1 MILILTAI
9 CGEISAQQDVVQ
21 GASDLSKYILTPKAA
36 PTPRI
41 NGARIFGV
49 RPGSEFL
56 FTIAATGIRPM
67 IFSAEGLPRGL
78 KLNPATGR
86 ITGRVKKTGEYTVRL
101 SAENALGR
109 YERDLRIVVGD
120 EIALTPPMG
129 WNSWN
134 CWARDVTQEQILS
147 SARAMVE
154 KGLADHGWS
163 YINIDDGW
171 QGRRG
176 GRYNAIQPN
185 KKFPDMAALTR
196 EIHDMGLR
204 VGIYSTPW
212 IGTYA
217 AHIGSYSDRPDG
229 ENEWIEEGLHNE
241 NYRYQKPGG
250 NYWEDRCEVW
260 HHGPYSF
267 VEADVKQWAEW
278 GIDYLKY
285 DWHPLN
291 YYHVREMFDMLRKID
306 RDIIFSLSNSA
317 PYGDAPVWQRYANCW
332 RTTGDIRDTW
342 ESISRIGFSQDRWLA
357 FNHPG
362 HWADSD
368 MLVVGMVG
376 WGPKLHPTKLT
387 ADEQYTHISLWSLLA
402 SPMLIGCDIAQM
414 DDFTMS
420 LLTNDEV
427 NDVNQDPLGIQ
438 AYPVWQE
445 NKQVI
450 YAKHLEDGSMAIGF
464 FNQDSQPAK
473 MGISLRQ
480 LGLRGEQ
487 TVRDLWQQKDLMKT
501 SDHFE
506 TEVASH
512 GVVLVKFL
520 PGNSRAQITEKP

>member
-229 ENEWIEEGLHNE
+229 ENEWIE
-241 NYRYQKPGG
+241 
-250 NYWEDRCEVW
+250 
-260 HHGPYSF
+260 
-267 VEADVKQWAEW
+267 
-278 GIDYLKY
+278 
-285 DWHPLN
+285 
-291 YYHVREMFDMLRKID
+291 
-306 RDIIFSLSNSA
+306 
-317 PYGDAPVWQRYANCW
+317 
-332 RTTGDIRDTW
+332 T
-342 ESISRIGFSQDRWLA
+342 
-357 FNHPG
+357 
-362 HWADSD
+362 
-368 MLVVGMVG
+368 
-376 WGPKLHPTKLT
+376 
-387 ADEQYTHISLWSLLA
+387 
-402 SPMLIGCDIAQM
+402 
-414 DDFTMS
+414 
-420 LLTNDEV
+420 
-427 NDVNQDPLGIQ
+427 
-438 AYPVWQE
+438 
-445 NKQVI
+445 
-450 YAKHLEDGSMAIGF
+450 
-464 FNQDSQPAK
+464 
-473 MGISLRQ
+473 
-480 LGLRGEQ
+480 
-487 TVRDLWQQKDLMKT
+487 
-501 SDHFE
+501 
-506 TEVASH
+506 
-512 GVVLVKFL
+512 
-520 PGNSRAQITEKP
+520 

>member
-1 MILILTAI
+1 MKKRISFLMILILTAI

-185 KKFPDMAALTR
+185 KNFPTWRRSRARFTTWACGWAFTRLRGSVPMPLTSAATRTVPMAKMNGSKKDCTTRTIVIKNRAVTTGRIGVKFGTTALT
-196 EIHDMGLR
+196 LL
-204 VGIYSTPW
+204 W
-212 IGTYA
+212 
-217 AHIGSYSDRPDG
+217 RP
-229 ENEWIEEGLHNE
+229 
-241 NYRYQKPGG
+241 
-250 NYWEDRCEVW
+250 
-260 HHGPYSF
+260 
-267 VEADVKQWAEW
+267 
-278 GIDYLKY
+278 
-285 DWHPLN
+285 
-291 YYHVREMFDMLRKID
+291 M
-306 RDIIFSLSNSA
+306 
-317 PYGDAPVWQRYANCW
+317 
-332 RTTGDIRDTW
+332 
-342 ESISRIGFSQDRWLA
+342 
-357 FNHPG
+357 
-362 HWADSD
+362 
-368 MLVVGMVG
+368 
-376 WGPKLHPTKLT
+376 
-387 ADEQYTHISLWSLLA
+387 
-402 SPMLIGCDIAQM
+402 
-414 DDFTMS
+414 
-420 LLTNDEV
+420 
-427 NDVNQDPLGIQ
+427 
-438 AYPVWQE
+438 
-445 NKQVI
+445 
-450 YAKHLEDGSMAIGF
+450 
-464 FNQDSQPAK
+464 
-473 MGISLRQ
+473 
-480 LGLRGEQ
+480 
-487 TVRDLWQQKDLMKT
+487 
-501 SDHFE
+501 
-506 TEVASH
+506 
-512 GVVLVKFL
+512 
-520 PGNSRAQITEKP
+520 